1 VQAVFESR
9 KVGDVVGLHAKMS
22 APLQGISLVLWSYQ
36 TWRHH
41 PEGSTLAAL
50 SAAVRQRVM
59 SFKPSELATSMDAF
73 SALGFHPGNDV
84 VQVPIFLHS
93 AFETAIGY
101 QVLSMMCA
109 RHHIWAEQ

>member
-1 VQAVFESR
+1 
-9 KVGDVVGLHAKMS
+9 M
-22 APLQGISLVLWSYQ
+22 LQGISLVLWSYQ

-50 SAAVRQRVM
+50 SAAIRHKVM

-84 VQVPIFLHS
+84 VQVIIIS
-93 AFETAIGY
+93 CSTTI
-101 QVLSMMCA
+101 SM
-109 RHHIWAEQ
+109 